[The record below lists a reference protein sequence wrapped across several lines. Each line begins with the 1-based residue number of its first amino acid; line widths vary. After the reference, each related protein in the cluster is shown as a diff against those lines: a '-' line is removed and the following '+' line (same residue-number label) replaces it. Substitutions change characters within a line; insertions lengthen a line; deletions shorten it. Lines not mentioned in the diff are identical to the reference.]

1 MPGCWRTCSGC
12 GRAVAT
18 EQVTFDAPMQRGFAR
33 GVIRFR
39 WAVIALWSI
48 IGLLATPEARHVA
61 SRLNARRGSLEHS
74 ESAEADRL
82 LRTRFARPF
91 NDVLAV
97 TLEAPQPLDSAA
109 PGRVL
114 DSLIAGFSRQ
124 PWVDRVVSWRSTED
138 SSFLRP
144 DHLGTVVFVVLDP
157 AGADTAI
164 GLVEPARVVTR
175 RVLGDLGVNAAGYRA
190 LVTGEEALAADLR
203 VVSERASRTAEL
215 RLAPLTLLVLVLS
228 FGALVAAALP
238 IVVGFLAVWVSLAV
252 IAVLAQVTPMSIYVM
267 NITTMLGL
275 GVGID
280 YSLLVVNRFREELVR
295 GDPLAAAVRATETA
309 GTAAVTSGLTV
320 LVGFAA
326 LLLTPIVETRSLG
339 IGGLVVVATAVLLST
354 TLLPALLAV
363 LGPRIDQPKWLA
375 RRLAWFR
382 APDVWRAWARWVMRR
397 PVPALGLGLLAVGAL
412 ALPVRD
418 MRIGLPARHWWP
430 AGTESAAGLDAL
442 KRLGMG
448 AVAQPIRMLVDLP
461 EGRRATAAV
470 ALRGLQRLGDSL
482 RADPRVKQVRSLADP
497 GKVKSIFALS
507 VLYGDLEA
515 ARKELPDFVDAYL
528 STDGRLAVVDVVLQ
542 DSVALVSGMAVVGRA
557 RELGKVRIRGLEGAS
572 VTVGGFYAGSLDLQS
587 ILLDQFP
594 LLIALVLTVTAVML
608 AIAFRSVL
616 VPLKAVGLNLLSV
629 AASFGLIVIVFQ
641 QGHGSQFFG
650 MDGPAVAIFAIVP
663 VLVFA
668 IVFGLSMDYEV
679 FLLARV
685 KERYD
690 LTGRN
695 DEAVAEGLAASATT
709 ITSAALI
716 MILVFGAFA
725 FTKVF
730 VVQVL
735 GFGLAAAVLLDA
747 TLIRLVLAPALMQ
760 LAGRWNW
767 WPGGRRGT

>member
-1 MPGCWRTCSGC
+1 
-12 GRAVAT
+12 
-18 EQVTFDAPMQRGFAR
+18 MQRAFAR

-39 WAVIALWSI
+39 WAVIALWVVV
-48 IGLLATPEARHVA
+48 GLLASWEARHVV
-61 SRLNARRGSLEHS
+61 SRLTARSDSPAGS
-74 ESAEADRL
+74 ESAETDRL

-97 TLEAPQPLDSAA
+97 TLEAPLPLDSAG

-114 DSLIAGFSRQ
+114 DSLIAGFGQQ
-124 PWVDRVVSWRSTED
+124 PWVNRVVSWRSTED

-144 DHLGTVVFVVLDP
+144 DHRGTVIFVVLDP

-164 GLVEPARVVTR
+164 GLVEPARLVTR
-175 RVLGDLGVNAAGYRA
+175 RVLGNLGVNATGYRA
-190 LVTGEEALAADLR
+190 LVTGEKALAADLR
-203 VVSERASRTAEL
+203 VVSAHASKAAEL
-215 RLAPLTLLVLVLS
+215 RLAPLTLVVLVLA

-238 IVVGFLAVWVSLAV
+238 IIVGFFAIWVSLAV
-252 IAVLAQVTPMSIYVM
+252 ISLVAQVTPMSIYVM

-280 YSLLVVNRFREELVR
+280 YSLLVVNRFREELAA

-309 GTAAVTSGLTV
+309 GMAAVTSGLTV

-339 IGGLVVVATAVLLST
+339 IGGLVVVATAVLLAT
-354 TLLPALLAV
+354 TLLPSLLAV
-363 LGPRIDQPKWLA
+363 LGPLIDEPRWLS

-382 APDVWRAWARWVMRR
+382 ATDIWRRWAGRVMRR
-397 PVPALGLGLLAVGAL
+397 PLAALAAGLLAVGAL
-412 ALPVRD
+412 ILPVRQ
-418 MRIGLPARHWWP
+418 MQIGLPVRHWWP
-430 AGTESAAGLDAL
+430 SGTESSEGLEAL
-442 KRLGMG
+442 DRMGMG
-448 AVAQPIRMLVDLP
+448 AVAQPIQVLVDLP
-461 EGRRATAAV
+461 EGRNATSAT
-470 ALRGLQRLGDSL
+470 ALRGLQRFGDSL
-482 RADPRVKQVRSLADP
+482 LKDPRVKGVRSVANP

-507 VLYGDLEA
+507 VLYGDLDA

-542 DSVALVSGMAVVGRA
+542 DSVALVSGRDVVQRA
-557 RELGKVRIRGLEGAS
+557 RELGRQRIRGLEGAV
-572 VTVGGFYAGSLDLQS
+572 VTVGGFYASTLDLQDQ
-587 ILLDQFP
+587 LLDQFP
-594 LLIALVLTVTAVML
+594 LLIALVLSVTAIML
-608 AIAFRSVL
+608 AFAFRSVL
-616 VPLKAVGLNLLSV
+616 VPLKAVVLNLLSV
-629 AASFGLIVIVFQ
+629 AASFGLIVLVFQ
-641 QGHGSQFFG
+641 QGHGSQLFG
-650 MDGPAVAIFAIVP
+650 LDGPTEAIFAIVP

-679 FLLARV
+679 FLLTRV
-685 KERYD
+685 KEGYD

-695 DEAVAEGLAASATT
+695 DEAVADGLAVSATT
-709 ITSAALI
+709 ITSAALV

-725 FTKVF
+725 FTEVF

-767 WPGGRRGT
+767 WPGGRRGP